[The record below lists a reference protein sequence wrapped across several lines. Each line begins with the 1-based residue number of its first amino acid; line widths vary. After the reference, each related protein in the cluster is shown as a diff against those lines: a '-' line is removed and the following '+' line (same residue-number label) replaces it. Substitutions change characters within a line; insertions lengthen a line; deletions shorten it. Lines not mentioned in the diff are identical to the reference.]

1 MNKKVADKSLST
13 GTLLGLKVNDYL
25 QLVKFRL
32 SLTVVFSAVMA
43 FLIASGGDFLWRQ
56 MLFLGLG
63 GFLITGAAN
72 TLNQVLEREYDKLM
86 KRTAD
91 RPLAA
96 GRMSVSE
103 AVLFAGFS
111 SFSGILLMAL
121 FNPWVPLLG
130 MLSLVSYAFVYTP
143 MKRFTPLAVLVGAIP
158 GALPMAIGVVAAQ
171 GELSMLA
178 VALFGLQFFWQF
190 PHFWAIAWLGHE
202 DYTRAGFHLL
212 PSRQLD
218 SQVGRQAL
226 IYALLLLPIIG
237 LMWGFGLTGL
247 VAAILL
253 GGATLFYAFR
263 AWGLYRQC
271 DRVSARQLMFASLLY
286 LPAALAI
293 LSVDALLM

>member
-1 MNKKVADKSLST
+1 MSKKTAGKVLGT
-13 GTLLGLKVNDYL
+13 GALVSAKISDYL

-43 FLIASGGDFLWRQ
+43 YVIASAGDFPWQ
-56 MLFLGLG
+56 GMLFLGLG
-63 GFLITGAAN
+63 GLLITGAAN
-72 TLNQVLEREYDKLM
+72 TLNQVLERDYDRLM

-96 GRMSVSE
+96 GRMAVSE

-111 SFSGILLMAL
+111 SFAGILLMAI

-143 MKRFTPLAVLVGAIP
+143 MKRYSPIAVLIGAVP

-171 GELSMLA
+171 GELTMLA
-178 VALFGLQFFWQF
+178 FALFGIQFFWQF

-218 SQVGRQAL
+218 SHVGKQAF
-226 IYALLLLPIIG
+226 IYALMLLPVVG
-237 LMWGFGLTGL
+237 MMWLFDMTGA
-247 VAAILL
+247 VSAILL
-253 GGATLFYAFR
+253 VVASLAYAR
-263 AWGLYRQC
+263 SAWVLYKNC
-271 DRVSARQLMFASLLY
+271 DRASARQLMFASLIY
-286 LPAALAI
+286 LPAILAI
-293 LSVDALLM
+293 LSVDALLI